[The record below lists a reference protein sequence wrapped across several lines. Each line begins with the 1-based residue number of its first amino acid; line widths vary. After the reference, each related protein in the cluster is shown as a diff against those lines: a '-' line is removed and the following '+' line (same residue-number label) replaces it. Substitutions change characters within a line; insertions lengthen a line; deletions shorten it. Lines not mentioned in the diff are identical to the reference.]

1 MQNASYQRI
10 KIKLVTIFN
19 SLEKVTDYATKNVIF
34 CPILHFREKT
44 KIPESD

>member
-1 MQNASYQRI
+1 MQNAAYQRI
-10 KIKLVTIFN
+10 RIKLVTIFN

-34 CPILHFREKT
+34 RPILHFREKR